1 MTAHVWRV
9 GSPSDGGDRQA
20 DFEVDCHRGLRGPY
34 TGLGSLLRL
43 VVPGAH
49 QHRPDLVRQHVTEI
63 LSAAPELRGE
73 IDAAPETLTS
83 LAVPEERTRIYP
95 ANRTRRLAHG
105 AVEFLNGYATLAGP
119 RPLGLTFRRVDQ
131 ADPTDQEFLAFL
143 LRRADADRIKVVVAT
158 SGPDLSE
165 ELLAALRR
173 YARQTVAE
181 PGSARSGDRDQA
193 ELLRA
198 YIDADGT
205 SDDPAEAAAYR
216 RAEPATRVA
225 LHDQRAARLAAMNEW
240 SLHLGAIPY
249 HLEHGSD
256 PAGAGVEEF
265 HEAARYC
272 GAMGYYHAVIDYG
285 TRGCAIIDPDTQMR
299 SFWRLSTRLSSAKA
313 VLGDTVAAEP
323 TYIDLRSRYSLPDLH
338 LSTGYALAML
348 YTRFHP
354 PELKDHGLARSYI
367 NNSLAIASL
376 LPDPE
381 KRAFHTVFQ
390 NNGLALVEMHLGRL
404 DEALRLV
411 SEGIERLDRELP
423 GDKHRL
429 HRSVLVHNR
438 GRLYVALGR
447 LDEAL
452 ADLSK
457 VIELDPNYSDYY
469 FDRADTRRRLGDL
482 TGAIA
487 DCDIAISLSPPFF
500 ELYYNRADIKAE
512 LGDPAGAIADFAY
525 VVELEPDQ
533 LDARVNLVSLLL
545 DGGDTDRAQPY
556 LDEGLFRHPGD
567 ARLLH
572 LHGQLALELG
582 DEDAARRDFDQAL
595 LVQPDLVA
603 ALASRAGLAFDGGDH
618 AAAIADLTA
627 AIALSADDP
636 DLLYNRGFVQEA
648 AGQWSGAVE
657 DFTRALALPG
667 ADRAE
672 LLSRRGR
679 CYAELGDSAASR
691 ADREAGAA
699 PRDQLDLTGVR

>member
-1 MTAHVWRV
+1 
-9 GSPSDGGDRQA
+9 
-20 DFEVDCHRGLRGPY
+20 
-34 TGLGSLLRL
+34 
-43 VVPGAH
+43 
-49 QHRPDLVRQHVTEI
+49 
-63 LSAAPELRGE
+63 
-73 IDAAPETLTS
+73 
-83 LAVPEERTRIYP
+83 
-95 ANRTRRLAHG
+95 
-105 AVEFLNGYATLAGP
+105 
-119 RPLGLTFRRVDQ
+119 
-131 ADPTDQEFLAFL
+131 
-143 LRRADADRIKVVVAT
+143 
-158 SGPDLSE
+158 
-165 ELLAALRR
+165 
-173 YARQTVAE
+173 
-181 PGSARSGDRDQA
+181 
-193 ELLRA
+193 
-198 YIDADGT
+198 
-205 SDDPAEAAAYR
+205 
-216 RAEPATRVA
+216 
-225 LHDQRAARLAAMNEW
+225 
-240 SLHLGAIPY
+240 
-249 HLEHGSD
+249 
-256 PAGAGVEEF
+256 
-265 HEAARYC
+265 
-272 GAMGYYHAVIDYG
+272 VIDYG